1 MEHKMEY
8 ESSMPAMP
16 PGRLSA
22 LHREVN
28 TLLAAAILGTTAYMT
43 ARWGIP
49 RIASENFHDF
59 LDKFVGVAWP
69 FFVAVTAFLFYA
81 VGAWIVE
88 VFALGARRQWQGIAH
103 ALHWA
108 TEACPLVGLLTTFLS
123 LLMALMTYGEAGPG
137 NPEAHATFIKQF
149 SIAFGSSIAGGVL
162 ALVAF
167 TLHRVLPRDEEG

>member
-28 TLLAAAILGTTAYMT
+28 TLLAAAILGMTAYVT

-49 RIASENFHDF
+49 RIASESFHDF

-69 FFVAVTAFLFYA
+69 FFVAVTAFLFYT

-88 VFALGARRQWQGIAH
+88 VFALGARRRWQGIAQG
-103 ALHWA
+103 LHWA
-108 TEACPLVGLLTTFLS
+108 TEACPLVGLLTTFFS
-123 LLMALMTYGEAGPG
+123 LLTALLAYGEAGPG
-137 NPEAHATFIKQF
+137 TPETQKVFISAF
-149 SIAFGSSIAGGVL
+149 AIAFGSSIAGGVL
-162 ALVAF
+162 ALMAF
-167 TLHRVLPRDEEG
+167 TLHRVLPQDEEG